1 MKTITIEKGKVAFYS
16 SLSADTLV
24 VNGVLKVNGTLKV
37 RRLLGRGIVDA
48 RRLEADTVNL
58 RTGFIR
64 VEIGSGAF
72 GELYATTC
80 KARGTLCAKN
90 FVQALEVS
98 AKRLVVNRSNIGSC
112 TAQEVVSL
120 RRYLPNKLLSGLK
133 RLLTAP
139 FRRLAKLG
147 RKKTAAKKQ
156 PVSFPQAVAPNSE
169 PDNELVSAILEA
181 LREKGYT
188 VSRIQK
194 EAQPVQELAA

>member
-1 MKTITIEKGKVAFYS
+1 MKNITIEKGKVAFYS

-24 VNGVLKVNGTLKV
+24 VNGVLKVNGALKV

-58 RTGFIR
+58 RTGFVR
-64 VEIGSGAF
+64 EVEIGSGAF

-90 FVQALEVS
+90 FVQALEVL

-133 RLLTAP
+133 KLLTVP
-139 FRRLAKLG
+139 FRKLMKP
-147 RKKTAAKKQ
+147 KKKAAKK
-156 PVSFPQAVAPNSE
+156 PVLSLPKE
-169 PDNELVSAILEA
+169 PVPKPELDGELVSAILA
-181 LREKGYT
+181 VLREKGYT
-188 VSRIQK
+188 VSRIRE

>member
-48 RRLEADTVNL
+48 RRLEAESVNI
-58 RTGFIR
+58 RTGFVR
-64 VEIGSGAF
+64 EMEIGSGTF

-98 AKRLVVNRSNIGSC
+98 ARRLVVNRSNIGSC

-120 RRYLPNKLLSGLK
+120 RRYLPNRLLSGFK
-133 RLLTAP
+133 KLLTAP
-139 FRRLAKLG
+139 FRKLMKP
-147 RKKTAAKKQ
+147 KKKAAKK
-156 PVSFPQAVAPNSE
+156 PVLSLPKE
-169 PDNELVSAILEA
+169 PVPKPELDGELVSAILA
-181 LREKGYT
+181 VLREKGYT
-188 VSRIQK
+188 VSRIRE

>member
-24 VNGVLKVNGTLKV
+24 VNGVLKVNGALKV

-64 VEIGSGAF
+64 EVEIGSGAF

-80 KARGTLCAKN
+80 KAKGTLCAKN
-90 FVQALEVS
+90 FIQALEVS
-98 AKRLVVNRSNIGSC
+98 AKRLVVNRSNIGNC

-120 RRYLPNKLLSGLK
+120 RRYLPNRLLSSLK
-133 RLLTAP
+133 KLLTAP
-139 FRRLAKLG
+139 FRKLVKP
-147 RKKTAAKKQ
+147 KKKPTLSLPKE
-156 PVSFPQAVAPNSE
+156 PVPKPE
-169 PDNELVSAILEA
+169 PDSELVSAILA
-181 LREKGYT
+181 VLRERGYT
-188 VSRIQK
+188 ISPIQ
-194 EAQPVQELAA
+194 EETQPVQELAA

>member
-1 MKTITIEKGKVAFYS
+1 MKTITIEKGKTALYS
-16 SLSADTLV
+16 TLSTDTLV
-24 VNGVLKVNGTLKV
+24 VNGVLKVNRTLKV
-37 RRLLGRGIVDA
+37 QRLLGKGIVDA

-58 RTGFIR
+58 RTGFVR
-64 VEIGSGAF
+64 EVEIGSGTF

-90 FVQALEVS
+90 FVQTLEVS
-98 AKRLVVNRSNIGSC
+98 ARRLVVNRSNIGSC

-120 RRYLPNKLLSGLK
+120 RRYLPNRLLSGLK
-133 RLLTAP
+133 KLLTAP
-139 FRRLAKLG
+139 FRKLMKP
-147 RKKTAAKKQ
+147 KKKAVKK
-156 PVSFPQAVAPNSE
+156 PALSLPKEPAPKPE
-169 PDNELVSAILEA
+169 TDNELVSSILEV

>member
-1 MKTITIEKGKVAFYS
+1 MKTITIEKGQVAFYS

-48 RRLEADTVNL
+48 RRLEAESVNI
-58 RTGFIR
+58 RTGFVR
-64 VEIGSGAF
+64 EMEIGSGIF
-72 GELYATTC
+72 GELYGTTC
-80 KARGTLCAKN
+80 RASGTLCAQN
-90 FVQALEVS
+90 FIQTLEVS
-98 AKRLVVNRSNIGSC
+98 AKQLVMDRSNIGSC

-120 RRYLPNKLLSGLK
+120 RRYLPNK
-133 RLLTAP
+133 LLTAP

>member
-37 RRLLGRGIVDA
+37 RRLLGRGLVDA
-48 RRLEADTVNL
+48 RHLEADTVNL
-58 RTGFIR
+58 RTGFVR
-64 VEIGSGAF
+64 EMEIGSGAF

-98 AKRLVVNRSNIGSC
+98 ARRLVVNRSNIGSC

-120 RRYLPNKLLSGLK
+120 RWYLPNRLLSGLK
-133 RLLTAP
+133 KLLTAP
-139 FRRLAKLG
+139 FRKLMKAK
-147 RKKTAAKKQ
+147 KKTVKKLVLSLPKE
-156 PVSFPQAVAPNSE
+156 PVPKPE
-169 PDNELVSAILEA
+169 LDNELVSAILEV

-188 VSRIQK
+188 ISPIQE

>member
-1 MKTITIEKGKVAFYS
+1 MS
-16 SLSADTLV
+16 
-24 VNGVLKVNGTLKV
+24 
-37 RRLLGRGIVDA
+37 R
-48 RRLEADTVNL
+48 
-58 RTGFIR
+58 
-64 VEIGSGAF
+64 
-72 GELYATTC
+72 
-80 KARGTLCAKN
+80 
-90 FVQALEVS
+90 
-98 AKRLVVNRSNIGSC
+98 
-112 TAQEVVSL
+112 
-120 RRYLPNKLLSGLK
+120 RRYLQIPVLSGMKSMLP
-133 RLLTAP
+133 AP